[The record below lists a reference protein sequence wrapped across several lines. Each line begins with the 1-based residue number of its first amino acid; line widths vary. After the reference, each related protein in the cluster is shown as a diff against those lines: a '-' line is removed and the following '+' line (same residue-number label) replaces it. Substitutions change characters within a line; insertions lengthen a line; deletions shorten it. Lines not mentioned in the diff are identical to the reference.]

1 MNSVLNILKTYIST
15 TSFLILTGIIY
26 ILTLDNALANQML
39 DSVLPVNGRALVFF
53 DILGLIVI
61 YEIFLNQFCHIPIQF
76 YYNYGFYKVILPPF
90 NLIFNFFFRGLAS
103 IFYKFSFSF
112 SFTPAVCGLLFNN
125 NWFVESSFLSLF
137 ELFNLL
143 VFNFNLFKPYDEF

>member
-61 YEIFLNQFCHIPIQF
+61 YEIFLNHKKVSLERDDSISTSINELRETLEKGRLISDINAAFNEFQSNDKEFITGD
-76 YYNYGFYKVILPPF
+76 YYIKEIMTLHDLRVKLNVNSYTQNKIEY
-90 NLIFNFFFRGLAS
+90 
-103 IFYKFSFSF
+103 
-112 SFTPAVCGLLFNN
+112 
-125 NWFVESSFLSLF
+125 
-137 ELFNLL
+137 L
-143 VFNFNLFKPYDEF
+143 VAKIKHV

>member
-61 YEIFLNQFCHIPIQF
+61 YEIFLNHKKVSLERDDSISTSINELRETLEKGRLISDINAAFNEFQSNDKEFITGE
-76 YYNYGFYKVILPPF
+76 YYIKEIMTLHDLREKLNVNSYTQNKI
-90 NLIFNFFFRGLAS
+90 
-103 IFYKFSFSF
+103 
-112 SFTPAVCGLLFNN
+112 
-125 NWFVESSFLSLF
+125 EH
-137 ELFNLL
+137 L
-143 VFNFNLFKPYDEF
+143 VAKIKHV

>member
-26 ILTLDNALANQML
+26 ILTIDNVLANQML

-61 YEIFLNQFCHIPIQF
+61 YEIFLNHKKVSLERDDSISTSINELRETLEKGRLISDINAAFTEFQSSDKEFITGE
-76 YYNYGFYKVILPPF
+76 YYIREIMTLHDLRVKLGVNSYTQNKIEY
-90 NLIFNFFFRGLAS
+90 
-103 IFYKFSFSF
+103 
-112 SFTPAVCGLLFNN
+112 
-125 NWFVESSFLSLF
+125 
-137 ELFNLL
+137 L
-143 VFNFNLFKPYDEF
+143 VAKIKHV